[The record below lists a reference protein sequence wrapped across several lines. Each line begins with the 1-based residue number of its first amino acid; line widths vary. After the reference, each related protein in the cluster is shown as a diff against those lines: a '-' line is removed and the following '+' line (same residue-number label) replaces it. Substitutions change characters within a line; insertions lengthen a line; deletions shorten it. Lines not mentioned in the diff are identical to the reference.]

1 VNSTKFSHAAGH
13 NTKLMMYLQPQFNL
27 KEQRFTDVE
36 LLVRFKRDNG
46 EVLTP
51 DRFLPMIRR
60 SNIGQEFTNWTIN
73 QALEISNKLSSA
85 GFKGKVAIN
94 MDGEQLN
101 EQTLSYLQNQ
111 HSSLNTFNSI
121 EIEVTEYLRTTP
133 VSITANLLKKMQKL
147 GISISIDDFG
157 IGSNG
162 LEALLNFPFDKL
174 KADKSVMSADSVKRK
189 AIVKSLV
196 GMTLAMNKSLVVEG
210 VENPDDVIDLEE
222 WGVLNVQGFLYA
234 KPMPLTQ
241 FIGLLPAPGREKVV

>member
-1 VNSTKFSHAAGH
+1 MNCAKFSHGAGH
-13 NTKLMMYLQPQFNL
+13 NTKLVMYLQPQFNL

-51 DRFLPMIRR
+51 DRFLPMVRR

-73 QALEISNKLSSA
+73 QALEISAKLCSA

-101 EQTLSYLQNQ
+101 EQTLSYLQNR
-111 HSSLNTFNSI
+111 HSCQNTFKNI

-133 VSITANLLKKMQKL
+133 VNITANLLNQIQKL

-174 KADKSVMSADSVKRK
+174 KADKSVMSADSVKRE

-210 VENPDDVIDLEE
+210 VEDPDDVIDLEE

-234 KPMPLTQ
+234 RPMPLTE
-241 FIGLLPAPGREKVV
+241 FIGLLPAPGREKIV